1 MNRSNIVF
9 STDKSFDFKTSN
21 NVENETAAINEQRI
35 RIHLLRKSGGKVASV
50 VKGLE
55 GDNETFSNL
64 SKLLKKKCGVGGSY
78 KNGEI
83 IIQGDNRESIKAILE
98 NIGYNVKFSG
108 G

>member
-1 MNRSNIVF
+1 MNRPNIVF
-9 STDKSFDFKTSN
+9 STDKSLDLKTLN
-21 NVENETAAINEQRI
+21 NVENEIASIKEQRV
-35 RIHLLRKSGGKVASV
+35 RIHLLRNSGGKVASV

-78 KNGEI
+78 KNGQI
-83 IIQGDNRESIKAILE
+83 IIQGDNRKSIKAILE
-98 NIGYNVKFSG
+98 KIGYNVKLSG

>member
-9 STDKSFDFKTSN
+9 STDKSFDLKTSN
-21 NVENETAAINEQRI
+21 NVENETAAIKEQRI
-35 RIHLLRKSGGKVASV
+35 RIHLIRKSGGKVVSV

-55 GDNETFSNL
+55 GNNETFSNL

-78 KNGEI
+78 KNGQI
-83 IIQGDNRESIKAILE
+83 IVQGDNRDSIRAILE
-98 NIGYNVKFSG
+98 NIGYNVKLSG